1 MGRWKFEKGVEFNR
15 NLDKNRIEHLLFNL
29 LSYTDETTNIQKSNI
44 DDTVTELSDIL
55 LTSAK
60 ATFGLKNTRNG
71 INKSTKQ

>member
-44 DDTVTELSDIL
+44 DEIVTEFYLHLQNRL
-55 LTSAK
+55 LA
-60 ATFGLKNTRNG
+60 LKIQETV
-71 INKSTKQ
+71 